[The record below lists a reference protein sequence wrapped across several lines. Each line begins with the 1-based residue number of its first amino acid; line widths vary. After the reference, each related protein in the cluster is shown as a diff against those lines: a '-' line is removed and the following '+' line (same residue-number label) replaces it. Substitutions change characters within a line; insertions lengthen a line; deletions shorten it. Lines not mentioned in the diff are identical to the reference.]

1 MVDSLKSGRA
11 MKNQYNNWSG
21 LALMLLFIIFGG
33 CEKKEFTLP
42 VELNMKITVKNEPVL
57 GGSITIDEIGLGL
70 NSIDIRGYREQG
82 GDVFLTRVFDEGK
95 KFVVRPSSTEISE
108 KFDIPQGIYN
118 PISFSLVFEPDPDE
132 IDLIDDILDWLEGY
146 NGDEEIEG
154 LQAELG
160 DIITDYLE
168 DITPCIILRGMFTY
182 NNRTKNIVIVV
193 NDPLTFQLLGKS
205 KNGGSEVTLDRNIV
219 NTGNLQIN
227 PSYWFSVITPAML
240 DDAFTG
246 MIDEEEYIFLS
257 KYVNSHIYGTVFNRM
272 EESTILTINQ

>member
-1 MVDSLKSGRA
+1 
-11 MKNQYNNWSG
+11 
-21 LALMLLFIIFGG
+21 MLLFLLIGG

-42 VELNMKITVKNEPVL
+42 VEFNMKITIKNEPVL

-95 KFVVRPSSTEISE
+95 NFVVRPASTEISE

-132 IDLIDDILDWLEGY
+132 IDIIDDILDWVEGF
-146 NGDEEIEG
+146 NDGEEIAG

-182 NNRTKNIVIVV
+182 NNITKNIVIVV
-193 NDPLTFQLLGKS
+193 NDPLNFQLLGKS

-219 NTGNLQIN
+219 NSGNLQLN
-227 PSYWFSVITPAML
+227 PSYWFSVITPGML
-240 DDAFTG
+240 DSAFIG
-246 MIDEEEYIFLS
+246 LIEGEEYILLS
-257 KYVNSHIYGTVFNRM
+257 KYVNSNIYGAVFNRM
-272 EESTILTINQ
+272 EESTILTINE